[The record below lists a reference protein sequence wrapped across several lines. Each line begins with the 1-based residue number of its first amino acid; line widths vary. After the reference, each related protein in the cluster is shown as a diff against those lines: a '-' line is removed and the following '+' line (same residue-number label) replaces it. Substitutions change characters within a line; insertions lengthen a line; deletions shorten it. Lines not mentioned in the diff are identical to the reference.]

1 MNRVPTS
8 CLDRLNQ
15 RDFAFIEETILGGP
29 PTGTTLQSLFEE
41 RDTLLAVL
49 EDKRLFQA
57 LTNPPYPLGVS
68 PELYFFALV
77 RRGLKDAGIDEVE
90 IADYVAAVLASHA
103 MGGSA
108 GLSDVD
114 TPKVDFS
121 YHVDFL
127 YALEGLSDYDR
138 FFLEVECGNHFLV
151 LTGLFPKFLEYRA
164 SRRGAPGLGYYEDIA
179 RGAFLSAGDHPLAD
193 EFALRTVYPRLADCF
208 RETRRALNWM
218 AQEYLFLGS

>member
-15 RDFAFIEETILGGP
+15 RDFLFIEELILGSP
-29 PTGTTLQSLFEE
+29 PPGNGLQSLFEE
-41 RDTLLAVL
+41 RDSLLAIL
-49 EDKRLFQA
+49 EHDKLFQA
-57 LTNPPYPLGVS
+57 LIELPYPLGVS
-68 PELYFFALV
+68 PELYFFVMV
-77 RRGLKDAGIDEVE
+77 RRGLKNGGIDDVEV
-90 IADYVAAVLASHA
+90 ADYVSAVLASHA
-103 MGGSA
+103 MGGSG
-108 GLSDVD
+108 GLADLES
-114 TPKVDFS
+114 PGVDFS

-151 LTGLFPKFLEYRA
+151 LTGLFPKFLEHRA
-164 SRRGAPGLGYYEDIA
+164 SRRGAPGLGYYEDLA

-193 EFALRTVYPRLADCF
+193 EFAVRSVYPRLADCF
-208 RETRRALNWM
+208 SETRRALNLM